1 MEMPASPAPNSGF
14 SPATTT
20 VNAPSTT
27 LNHILVVDDHQDVVD
42 LVRYNL
48 SKAGFVVSE
57 CNDGLRALEEIRE
70 NRPDLIV
77 LDLMMPEM
85 DGVSLF
91 RHLKQNPETADIPVI
106 MLTARSAPEERVEGL
121 ELGADDY
128 LGKPFSPKEL
138 VLRVQSILRR
148 TEARPRVDLLEF
160 EHFRL
165 DKSSLTFYIRGEKVE
180 LTPIEFKLLSL
191 LLERRGKTL
200 SREELLEKV
209 WGYASSAYTRTVD
222 THIKRLR
229 DKLGEAASRI
239 ETSRG
244 EGYRFTLQ

>member
-1 MEMPASPAPNSGF
+1 MEMPTATAPDSSF
-14 SPATTT
+14 TPP
-20 VNAPSTT
+20 VNAAPR

-48 SKAGFVVSE
+48 TKAGFAVSE
-57 CNDGLRALEEIRE
+57 CSDGLSALEEVRT

-85 DGVSLF
+85 DGMTVF
-91 RHLKQNPETADIPVI
+91 RNLRQNPETADIPII
-106 MLTARSAPEERVEGL
+106 MLTARGTAEERVEGL

-138 VLRVQSILRR
+138 VLRVQGILRR
-148 TEARPRVDLLEF
+148 SEARPRVDLLEF

-165 DKSSLTFYIRGEKVE
+165 DKNSMSFFIRNERVD

-209 WGYASSAYTRTVD
+209 WGYSSSAYTRTVD

-244 EGYRFTLQ
+244 EGYRFTVQ

>member
-1 MEMPASPAPNSGF
+1 MEMPASSAPNS
-14 SPATTT
+14 STPPP
-20 VNAPSTT
+20 VNTPR

-48 SKAGFVVSE
+48 TKAGFVVSE
-57 CNDGLRALEEIRE
+57 CSDGLQALEEVRT

-85 DGVSLF
+85 DGVSVF
-91 RHLKQNPETADIPVI
+91 RHLRGNQETSDIPVI
-106 MLTARSAPEERVEGL
+106 MLTARGSAEERVQGL

-138 VLRVQSILRR
+138 VLRVQAILRR
-148 TEARPRVDLLEF
+148 SEARPRVDLLEF
-160 EHFRL
+160 EHFKL
-165 DKSSLTFYIRGEKVE
+165 DKNSMTFYIRDEKID

-209 WGYASSAYTRTVD
+209 WGYSSSAYTRTVD

-229 DKLGEAASRI
+229 DKLGEASGRI

-244 EGYRFTLQ
+244 EGYRFTVG